1 MGSLGQGF
9 SVPLIDISPFLSS
22 TSSPE
27 SREHVIQEV
36 RSACQQ
42 LGFFELVGHGIPVA
56 LQREVLLCA
65 ERLFNLPLEQKQAM
79 SMSKSPG
86 LSKRGYEAI
95 GGQVLD
101 KKPDSKEGFYI
112 GVEIPPDDS
121 RCGEFSMGPNFWPE
135 ALSDEDFREPVMR
148 YHAEG
153 LRVHE
158 ILLRIMAMALPY
170 GDDVFD
176 ALMTDPVANI
186 KLLHYPPNP
195 ASSAGEAP
203 YIAAG
208 THTDF
213 GSITILLQQPN
224 HHGLEALHPS
234 TKTWIPILAQE
245 DVLIVNIGD
254 LLLKWTKGIFKSPLH
269 RAINVSPHHR
279 YSVPFFYHGN
289 LRTRLSPL
297 DGSGYGTEETAG
309 EHIAGK
315 LLRSFGDIKD

>member
-1 MGSLGQGF
+1 MGSLGQDF
-9 SVPLIDISPFLSS
+9 MVPLIDISPFLSS
-22 TSSPE
+22 SSTLE
-27 SREHVIQEV
+27 ARERVIHQV

-42 LGFFELVGHGIPVA
+42 LGFFELVGHGIPLA

-79 SMSKSPG
+79 LMSKSPG
-86 LSKRGYEAI
+86 LSKRGYEAL

-112 GVEIPPDDS
+112 GVEISPDDP
-121 RCGEFSMGPNFWPE
+121 RCGDFSMGPNFWPE
-135 ALSDEDFREPVMR
+135 ALSDKEFREPVMQ

-153 LRVHE
+153 VRVHE
-158 ILLRIMAMALPY
+158 TLLRIMAMALPY
-170 GDDVFD
+170 GDDIFD
-176 ALMTDPVANI
+176 SLMTDPVANV

-195 ASSAGEAP
+195 ALSTREAP
-203 YIAAG
+203 IGAG
-208 THTDF
+208 AHTDF

-234 TKTWIPILAQE
+234 TKTWVPISAQE

-254 LLLKWTKGIFKSPLH
+254 LLQKWTKGLFKSPLH
-269 RAINVSPHHR
+269 RAINASPHHR

-289 LRTRLSPL
+289 LSTRLNPL
-297 DGSGYGTEETAG
+297 DGSGDGTEETAG

>member
-1 MGSLGQGF
+1 MSSLHGRCLI
-9 SVPLIDISPFLSS
+9 PLIDISPFLSS
-22 TSSPE
+22 TSLGE

-42 LGFFELVGHGIPVA
+42 FGFFELVGHGIPVA
-56 LQREVLLCA
+56 LQRKVLLCA
-65 ERLFNLPLEQKQAM
+65 ERLFDLPLEQKQAM
-79 SMSKSPG
+79 SMSNSPG
-86 LSKRGYEAI
+86 LSKRGYEAM

-101 KKPDSKEGFYI
+101 KKPDSKEGFYV
-112 GVEIPPDDS
+112 GVEIPTDDP
-121 RCGEFSMGPNFWPE
+121 RCGDFSMGPNFWPDT
-135 ALSDEDFREPVMR
+135 LSDEDLREPVMR

-153 LRVHE
+153 VRVHE
-158 ILLRIMAMALPY
+158 TLLRIMAMALPY

-195 ASSAGEAP
+195 ISSAEDAP
-203 YIAAG
+203 IGAG
-208 THTDF
+208 THSDF

-224 HHGLEALHPS
+224 HHGLEALHPT
-234 TKTWIPILAQE
+234 TKTWIRIPAQE

-254 LLLKWTKGIFKSPLH
+254 LLQIWTKGFFKSPLH
-269 RAINVSPHHR
+269 RAINASPHHR

-289 LRTRLSPL
+289 LGTKLSPL
-297 DGSGYGTEETAG
+297 DGSGDGTEETAG

-315 LLRSFGDIKD
+315 LLRSFGDLKD